1 MVNNLKKYL
10 ILFFSFFLLGCQNYK
25 ELNNSAIV
33 SAIGIEKKENEYKI
47 TIQVIDTNKNEN
59 EQSNLNTP
67 IVYTSSGN
75 NISDALNNISLK
87 SPKLL
92 YLGHLEVV
100 VISSNVASNGTN
112 EIIDYFL
119 RNNQINKNFTILVAK
134 NNTPEEILNT
144 PTPLVNFPSGNIL
157 GSVEI
162 SSTIGGA
169 SSNVKFINFVDN
181 LKKEGKNPVMSSI
194 SLVNNNEE
202 KTLQIDDLAVFS
214 NDKLVGYLSRE
225 DTKGYNFITNNINTS
240 VVNFMCNDSKY
251 VGVNISNSKTDIKVS
266 LKGENPII
274 NLNVSADGDIVENN
288 CNISLADIKNQT
300 QMEIETIINDSI
312 KKVKEEYQSDIFG
325 FGNYIYLNN
334 TGYFNKLKNKWD
346 EEHFVKLK
354 VNVKVDIA
362 FNNTGNLL
370 ID

>member
-1 MVNNLKKYL
+1 MKKYL

-214 NDKLVGYLSRE
+214 NDKLVGYLSKE
-225 DTKGYNFITNNINTS
+225 DTKGYNFITN
-240 VVNFMCNDSKY
+240 
-251 VGVNISNSKTDIKVS
+251 NISNSKTDIKVS